1 MITTEQILEYK
12 WYLVALVC
20 LLSYYLY
27 TKLSNKKS
35 ETLLQQEYN
44 KILTSEE
51 HKVKSQ
57 FD

>member
-1 MITTEQILEYK
+1 MITQEQILEYK
-12 WYLVALVC
+12 WFLIAFVGVLI
-20 LLSYYLY
+20 YYFY
-27 TKLSNKKS
+27 TKFSNRKS
-35 ETLLQQEYN
+35 ETTLKQEYN